1 MSNLNGKSIVITGA
15 AMGLGFAT
23 AEECAKQGAKLTLVD
38 YNAEGLE
45 EAHQKL
51 AADFPDTEFLAV
63 EADVS
68 DEEQV
73 KKYVAAAVE
82 KFERIDGFYNNAGIE
97 GRQASLVDYD
107 IEVFKKVIDIN
118 LMGVHYGMRHII
130 PVMQKQEFGRIV
142 NVSSVGGI
150 RAVANQTAYVAA
162 KHAVAGL
169 TKNAALEYTQHGII
183 TNAISPGV
191 ILTPM
196 VEEAFRQVNPDDPE
210 AAKAEWA
217 ASNPSKRFGNPS
229 EVAKVVAFLLSDDCS
244 YISGQVI
251 AIDGGESNAYGT
263 V

>member
-15 AMGLGFAT
+15 AMGLGHAM
-23 AEECAKQGAKLTLVD
+23 AEECGQQGAKVTLVD
-38 YNAEGLE
+38 YNAEGLA
-45 EAHQKL
+45 EAHKKL
-51 AADFPDTEFLAV
+51 VADFPDAEFLAV

-82 KFERIDGFYNNAGIE
+82 KFGRIDGFYNNAGIE
-97 GRQASLVDYD
+97 GRQAPLVDYD

-118 LMGVHYGMRHII
+118 LMGVHYGLRHVI
-130 PVMQKQEFGRIV
+130 PVMQEQKYGRIV

-150 RAVANQTAYVAA
+150 RAVINQTAYVAA

-169 TKNAALEYTQHGII
+169 TKNAALEYTRYGVL

-196 VEEAFRQVNPDDPE
+196 VEEAFRQVNPEDPE
-210 AAKAEWA
+210 AAKTQWA

-229 EVAKVVAFLLSDDCS
+229 EVAKVVAFLLSEDCS

-251 AIDGGESNAYGT
+251 AIDGGESNAYGA